1 MNLKFFV
8 CCILSA
14 QLCFAVPTAVAHGET
29 ESAQH
34 GGQYTSV
41 EGHHGV
47 EMVSTEDALVF
58 FLTENSKPM
67 DLTGASFKAV
77 VQTDAGTNILP
88 LTVENG
94 TLKTRLE
101 KALPAGAKVV
111 LSGQD
116 KNGHTLQTRFVKQ

>member
-1 MNLKFFV
+1 MNLKLFV
-8 CCILSA
+8 CCILPA
-14 QLCFAVPTAVAHGET
+14 QLCFAVPTAVAHGEADA
-29 ESAQH
+29 AQH
-34 GGQYTSV
+34 GGQYTGV

-47 EMVSTEDALVF
+47 EMVSTEDVLIF
-58 FLTENSKPM
+58 FLTENGKPM

-77 VQTDAGTNILP
+77 VQTDAGTNILS

-111 LSGQD
+111 LSGQG